1 MNTLHF
7 PAYAARMLSRAI
19 LISLV
24 AAAPVLAESDDCR
37 AVKRVIALAANSN
50 VETGDLSQLEVQ
62 QCGRPSRAA
71 CQQLEAFWMLSLAL
85 QQPESTTT
93 ALEAQRGVWCA
104 RETDPTRPL
113 QWPDGQ
119 PLRSTSG
126 TLSWPDGTM
135 ARSSSGSWSAPSGTL
150 VRSSSGSLSY
160 PSGSLARSS
169 SGRWMLSAGEQAEEG
184 RIASLACTND
194 ITWCRFFL
202 SEVNRT
208 VGLTREFAQ
217 LGLGVLASR

>member
-1 MNTLHF
+1 
-7 PAYAARMLSRAI
+7 MLARAI

-24 AAAPVLAESDDCR
+24 VAAPALAESDDCR
-37 AVKRVIALAANSN
+37 AVKRVRALAASSN
-50 VETGDLSQLEVQ
+50 VDTTGLSGLELQ
-62 QCGRPSRAA
+62 HCGRPSRAT
-71 CQQLEAFWMLSLAL
+71 CQQLEEFWMLSLAL

-93 ALEAQRGVWCA
+93 ALEAQRAVWCA

-119 PLRSTSG
+119 TLRSTSG
-126 TLSWPDGTM
+126 TLSWPNETM
-135 ARSSSGSWSAPSGTL
+135 ARSSSGSWSAPTGTM

-160 PSGSLARSS
+160 PTGSLARSS
-169 SGRWMLSAGEQAEEG
+169 SGRWMLSSGELAEEG

-194 ITWCRFFL
+194 VTWCRFFL
-202 SEVNRT
+202 AEIART
-208 VGLTREFAQ
+208 AGLAREFAQ